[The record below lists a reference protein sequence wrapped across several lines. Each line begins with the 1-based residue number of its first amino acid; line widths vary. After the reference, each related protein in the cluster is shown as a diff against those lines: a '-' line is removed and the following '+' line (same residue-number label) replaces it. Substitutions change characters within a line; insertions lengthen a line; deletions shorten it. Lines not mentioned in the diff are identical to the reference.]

1 MTREVYLQV
10 GVVWNAQILQAWGS
24 EVNVLKLL
32 QSQEID
38 RKKKLERYWR
48 NLLCVPILL
57 LEKRWALS
65 ENFAEFVQF
74 VASFGVKD
82 LSIHLQS
89 APRNVIYLSFL
100 SVSDIMEKKTSN
112 NFEQKLIDSLI
123 LEKKNHIISGWK
135 YRCLHCMGD
144 GSFRILSRIITLVL

>member
-1 MTREVYLQV
+1 M
-10 GVVWNAQILQAWGS
+10 
-24 EVNVLKLL
+24 
-32 QSQEID
+32 
-38 RKKKLERYWR
+38 
-48 NLLCVPILL
+48 PILL

-100 SVSDIMEKKTSN
+100 SVSDTSN
-112 NFEQKLIDSLI
+112 NFKQKLIDSLI
-123 LEKKNHIISGWK
+123 LEKKSH
-135 YRCLHCMGD
+135 Y
-144 GSFRILSRIITLVL
+144 

>member
-1 MTREVYLQV
+1 M
-10 GVVWNAQILQAWGS
+10 
-24 EVNVLKLL
+24 
-32 QSQEID
+32 
-38 RKKKLERYWR
+38 
-48 NLLCVPILL
+48 PILL

-100 SVSDIMEKKTSN
+100 SVSDTSN
-112 NFEQKLIDSLI
+112 NFKQKLIDSLI
-123 LEKKNHIISGWK
+123 LEKK
-135 YRCLHCMGD
+135 
-144 GSFRILSRIITLVL
+144 ITLLADKSTDVCIVWEMEVSEYYPGSLPWYYKC

>member
-1 MTREVYLQV
+1 M
-10 GVVWNAQILQAWGS
+10 
-24 EVNVLKLL
+24 
-32 QSQEID
+32 
-38 RKKKLERYWR
+38 
-48 NLLCVPILL
+48 PILL

-100 SVSDIMEKKTSN
+100 SVSDTSN
-112 NFEQKLIDSLI
+112 NFKQKLIDSLI
-123 LEKKNHIISGWK
+123 LEKK
-135 YRCLHCMGD
+135 
-144 GSFRILSRIITLVL
+144 ITLLADESTDVCIVWEMEVSEYYPGSLPWYYKC

>member
-1 MTREVYLQV
+1 M
-10 GVVWNAQILQAWGS
+10 
-24 EVNVLKLL
+24 
-32 QSQEID
+32 
-38 RKKKLERYWR
+38 
-48 NLLCVPILL
+48 PILL

-74 VASFGVKD
+74 VARFGVKD

-123 LEKKNHIISGWK
+123 LEKK
-135 YRCLHCMGD
+135 
-144 GSFRILSRIITLVL
+144 ITLLADESTDVCIVWEMEVSEYYPGSLPWYYKC